1 MVTWLEER
9 YYPVNVKSW
18 LVYIVVLL
26 ARLSEDE
33 VEGIL
38 KRYPFDNYS
47 IQTIKES
54 RQVPFIAEHL
64 TAKNSLAAH
73 EIDQLLGDWSKENI
87 VYLLLLVREETAWDN
102 LVHYLD
108 LKEKVRIEINGNDL
122 KELGIKE
129 GPIYRLIFDELYRL
143 KLDEVIYNGEEEIQQ
158 VKKWMEDGRFAN
170 GMVN

>member
-1 MVTWLEER
+1 M
-9 YYPVNVKSW
+9 
-18 LVYIVVLL
+18 
-26 ARLSEDE
+26 
-33 VEGIL
+33 
-38 KRYPFDNYS
+38 
-47 IQTIKES
+47 
-54 RQVPFIAEHL
+54 
-64 TAKNSLAAH
+64 
-73 EIDQLLGDWSKENI
+73 
-87 VYLLLLVREETAWDN
+87 REETAWDN